1 MQKGRGN
8 KIKIIVLNSWIICF
22 AFAADTSNGAINIT
36 SESKVEMYTA
46 LFGGACNEAK
56 TLLQSRGIEFESHM
70 VTFSR
75 KTTAEMKKRTCGKTF
90 VPQIMVDDHYFGG
103 LAELIVYFKDKSNM
117 E

>member
-1 MQKGRGN
+1 M
-8 KIKIIVLNSWIICF
+8 KIIVLISCIICF
-22 AFAADTSNGAINIT
+22 AFAADTPINGAINIT

-46 LFGGACNEAK
+46 LFWGACNEAK

-75 KTTAEMKKRTCGKTF
+75 KTTAEMKKRTGGKKF
-90 VPQIMVDDHYFGG
+90 VPQIMIDDHYFGG
-103 LAELIVYFKDKSNM
+103 LTELIVYFKDKPIT

>member
-1 MQKGRGN
+1 M
-8 KIKIIVLNSWIICF
+8 KIIVLISCIICF
-22 AFAADTSNGAINIT
+22 AFAADTPINGAINIT

-46 LFGGACNEAK
+46 LFWGACNEAK
-56 TLLQSRGIEFESHM
+56 TLLQSQGIEFESHM

-75 KTTAEMKKRTCGKTF
+75 KTTAEMKKRTGGKTF

-103 LAELIVYFKDKSNM
+103 LAELIVYFKDKPNM